1 MMQAKKEGDRK
12 KAEAL
17 EARKASR
24 VKKAE

>member
-17 EARKASR
+17 EARRAAR
-24 VKKAE
+24 QKK